1 MAAFKNILRSFIVMG
16 LILTAGFLGLWFLG
30 GNETKIVNQNLSAL
44 PESRNG
50 EADQFSDI
58 GGKTPQETL
67 AFFVKTLEKNDLVS
81 AIKYFVPENREME
94 SEDLT
99 KLYKANF
106 LGDLIKDL
114 KTVKNGKEIDDS
126 HYRFEVVDLTD
137 PAAQSTVEI
146 ELVKNTNGIW
156 KIVYL

>member
-1 MAAFKNILRSFIVMG
+1 MAAFKNILRSFIVTG
-16 LILTAGFLGLWFLG
+16 LILGAGFFGLWLLS
-30 GNETKIVNQNLSAL
+30 GNEIKITRPND
-44 PESRNG
+44 
-50 EADQFSDI
+50 DQFYDV
-58 GGKTPQETL
+58 GGTTPQETL
-67 AFFVKTLEKNDLVS
+67 NLFISTLEKNDLVS

-106 LGDLIKDL
+106 LGDLVKDL
-114 KTVKNGKEIDDS
+114 KTVKNGKEIGDN

-137 PAAQSTVEI
+137 PAAQTTVEI

-156 KIVYL
+156 KIVSL

>member
-156 KIVYL
+156 KIVSL

>member
-16 LILTAGFLGLWFLG
+16 FILGIGFFGLWLL
-30 GNETKIVNQNLSAL
+30 NENGSEIKITRPND
-44 PESRNG
+44 
-50 EADQFSDI
+50 DQFYDV
-58 GGKTPQETL
+58 GGTTPQETL
-67 AFFVKTLEKNDLVS
+67 NLFIKTLEKNDLVS

-106 LGDLIKDL
+106 LGDLIRDL
-114 KTVKNGKEIDDS
+114 KTVKNGKEIDGN

-137 PAAQSTVEI
+137 PVAPPTVEI
-146 ELVKNTNGIW
+146 ELVKNANGFW
-156 KIVYL
+156 KIVSL

>member
-16 LILTAGFLGLWFLG
+16 LILGAGFFGLWLLSG
-30 GNETKIVNQNLSAL
+30 GTEIKITRPND
-44 PESRNG
+44 
-50 EADQFSDI
+50 DQFYDV
-58 GGKTPQETL
+58 GGTTPQETL
-67 AFFVKTLEKNDLVS
+67 RNFISALEKNDLIS
-81 AIKYFVPENREME
+81 AVEYFIPENRETE

-114 KTVKNGKEIDDS
+114 KTVKNGKEIDSD

-137 PAAQSTVEI
+137 PMAQPTVEI
-146 ELVKNTNGIW
+146 ELVKNADGFW
-156 KIVYL
+156 KIVSL